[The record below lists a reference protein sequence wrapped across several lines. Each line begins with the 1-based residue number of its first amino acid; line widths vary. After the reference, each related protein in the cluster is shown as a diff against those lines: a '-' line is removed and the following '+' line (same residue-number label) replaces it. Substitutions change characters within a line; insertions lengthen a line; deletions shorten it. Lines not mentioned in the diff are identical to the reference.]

1 MSEVNVKLR
10 NQCEVAL
17 ESMKKLNDP
26 DTTELQSK
34 LEWCLGSYDYDNNPS
49 GLYEFGSVTLQ
60 TLKDI
65 KKANPRKINKKVIE
79 GLEKSIAQFEISA
92 N

>member
-1 MSEVNVKLR
+1 MQEVNEKLR
-10 NQCEVAL
+10 NQCELAL

-26 DTTELQSK
+26 DTTELQSN
-34 LEWCLGSYDYDNNPS
+34 LEWCMGSYDYDRNPS
-49 GLYEFGSVTLQ
+49 GLVEFAAVTLR

-65 KKANPRKINKKVIE
+65 KKENPRKINKKVID
-79 GLEKSIAQFEISA
+79 GLEKSITGFEHSA